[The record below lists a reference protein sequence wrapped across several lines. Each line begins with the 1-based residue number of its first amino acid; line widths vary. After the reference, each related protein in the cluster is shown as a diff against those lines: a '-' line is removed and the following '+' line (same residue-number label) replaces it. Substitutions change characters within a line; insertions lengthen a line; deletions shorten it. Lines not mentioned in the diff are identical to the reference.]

1 MEDIREIFEDDD
13 TSDEDDADFTN
24 VPGLKSAV
32 GHQGFLFG
40 YSSSAVNLR
49 SLHPLPSQIPFIWDV
64 FVENVNPLTKVLHV
78 PTMAKAI
85 KEAKENLDC
94 LSKSIEA
101 LLFAIYYAVVTSMS
115 QEEVKSSFG
124 TDKTVLIDRYRFGV
138 EQALARAHFLST
150 SEVVTIQ
157 AFALFL
163 TCVRRQDQSKF
174 VW

>member
-1 MEDIREIFEDDD
+1 VEDIREIFDDDD
-13 TSDEDDADFTN
+13 TSVDDEGEPADL
-24 VPGLKSAV
+24 PGLKHAV

-40 YSSSAVNLR
+40 YSSSMVNLR
-49 SLHPLPSQIPFIWDV
+49 SLHPLPSQIPFFWDV

-85 KEAKENLDC
+85 KEAKENLGC

-101 LLFAIYYAVVTSMS
+101 LLFVIYYSVVISMS
-115 QEEVKSSFG
+115 QEEVRSSFG
-124 TDKTVLIDRYRFGV
+124 TDKNVLIDRYRFGV
-138 EQALARAHFLST
+138 EQALARADFLST

-157 AFALFL
+157 AFSLFL
-163 TCVRRQDQSKF
+163 TCVRRHDQSRF